1 MVTDNGE
8 RKEVRIQTK
17 KQKYNET
24 NYLKKRWEEKCNMK
38 NKDWHIKRKRASKQK
53 LETQTKN
60 RKKLNK

>member
-1 MVTDNGE
+1 
-8 RKEVRIQTK
+8 
-17 KQKYNET
+17 
-24 NYLKKRWEEKCNMK
+24 MK